1 MPNIVLLFLYVI
13 RFSAKEENMK
23 RLFVVLVVVA
33 ASLLIAGT
41 AFAAGQ
47 AQNNTGCGLGT
58 MIFRN
63 NAQDTTLL
71 QVIQLSLNDF
81 GLLILVPTFGIT
93 FGTAECRQPKYFA
106 GSERANEF
114 MTANMDN
121 LARDI
126 AQGRGESLDAFAELM
141 RVPTEERPDF
151 YLKLQSNFARI
162 YTSNDV
168 QMANVMDNIA
178 TVSK

>member
-1 MPNIVLLFLYVI
+1 MLFV
-13 RFSAKEENMK
+13 SPKEERMK

-33 ASLLIAGT
+33 ASLMIAGA

-58 MIFRN
+58 LIFKN
-63 NAQDTTLL
+63 SAQDTTLL
-71 QVIQLSLNDF
+71 QIIQLSLNDF
-81 GLLILVPTFGIT
+81 GVLILVPTFGIT

-106 GSERANEF
+106 SSERANEF
-114 MTANMDN
+114 VAANMDN

-141 RVPTEERPDF
+141 GVPTEKRPDF
-151 YLKLQSNFARI
+151 YMKLQSNFARI
-162 YTSNDV
+162 YTSHDV
-168 QMANVMDNIA
+168 QMSSLMDNIA
-178 TVSK
+178 TVTK